1 MIPVAQPSIKIEM
14 KVDNQSQAP
23 QFNLDMAAST
33 LSDKMLQSV
42 IDMQQDPDF
51 KLATGTKSQVIVQ
64 NGSQEGQVLNAAL
77 IKDQIDYDYL

>member
-42 IDMQQDPDF
+42 IDMQ
-51 KLATGTKSQVIVQ
+51 
-64 NGSQEGQVLNAAL
+64 
-77 IKDQIDYDYL
+77 